1 MQKLERKNESM
12 KTYYRRTIDKELSR
26 WANEEERKPLLLRG
40 ARQVGKTSAVRHL
53 AEQFQYYA
61 EIDFNERADL
71 HYLFEGTYSPQEICQ
86 MLSVL
91 IHVPIIAGKTLLF
104 FDEIQA
110 CPKAINRLR
119 YFYEKFPE
127 LHLIAAGSLLE
138 FALEELPSYGV
149 GRIRSVF
156 MYPFSYEEFLW
167 ATGNEAL
174 ATMVNAASPDNPL
187 PSPIHEH
194 ALQQLRTFL
203 VLGGMPDVVAR
214 YCKDGNLLECQ
225 NILSELIFSFRDD
238 FAKYRKR
245 VPTSRIDAVFR
256 SIAEQGLGKFV
267 YNKVDTE
274 ANTKQIKD
282 ALETLILAGLVH
294 PVTHTSANGIPLG
307 AEINEKYRRMLLC
320 DTGLLQRL
328 LNLDF
333 AEIFSSNNIQVVN
346 RGAIAET
353 FIGNELIKASSCYAP
368 QPLYCWHREK
378 AGSNAEV
385 DYVVQIGSEIFPI
398 EVKSGIKGSMQSM
411 RVFIHLKDIPKGIRT
426 SLENFDSYDDVLL
439 YPLYAIKNIFNLSR

>member
-1 MQKLERKNESM
+1 M
-12 KTYYRRTIDKELSR
+12 KKYYQRIIDKELSR
-26 WANEEERKPLLLRG
+26 WANEDERKPLLLRG

-53 AEQFQYYA
+53 AERFQYYA
-61 EIDFNERADL
+61 EVDFNERTDV

-91 IHVPIIAGKTLLF
+91 LHVPIEAGKTLLF
-104 FDEIQA
+104 FDEIQS

-119 YFYEKFPE
+119 YFYEKYPE

-149 GRIRSVF
+149 GRIRSIF
-156 MYPFSYEEFLW
+156 MYPFSFEEFLK
-167 ATGNEAL
+167 ATNNEAL
-174 ATMVNAASPDNPL
+174 AEMINSASPGNPL
-187 PSPIHEH
+187 PRPVHEL
-194 ALQQLRTFL
+194 ALRQLRIFM

-225 NILSELIFSFRDD
+225 NILSELILSFRDD

-256 SIAEQGLGKFV
+256 SVAEQGLGKFV

-294 PVTHTSANGIPLG
+294 PVTHTAANGIPLG
-307 AEINEKYRRMLLC
+307 AETNEKYRRMLLC

-328 LNLDF
+328 LNLHI
-333 AEIFSSNNIQVVN
+333 AEVLSSNDLQVVN
-346 RGAIAET
+346 RGAIAES
-353 FIGNELIKASSCYAP
+353 FIGNELIKAAPCYAP

-385 DYVVQIGSEIFPI
+385 DYVVQTGTEILPI
-398 EVKSGIKGSMQSM
+398 EVKSGTKGSMQSL
-411 RVFIHLKDIPKGIRT
+411 RIFLQLKNIPKGIRT
-426 SLENFDSYDDVLL
+426 SLENFGLYDDVLL
-439 YPLYAIKNIFNLSR
+439 YPLYAIKNVFNNPR